1 MYLILILTLLFA
13 TPSYAQDIPQGT
25 VEKRIQQLEQE
36 KSQLEA
42 IYKEIVVRIDELKQL
57 IVPKENKHDET
68 EEVK

>member
-1 MYLILILTLLFA
+1 MWFILIITLFFA
-13 TPSYAQDIPQGT
+13 TPVFAQGIPQDT